1 MLHTTYSQKGKFKQ
15 IDETSGG
22 EQEHAFFSI
31 QTFIQGACDPG
42 IMQSLLVCI
51 T

>member
-22 EQEHAFFSI
+22 EQEHAFFQYKPSSRVLVI
-31 QTFIQGACDPG
+31 QE
-42 IMQSLLVCI
+42 
-51 T
+51 